1 MLTRR
6 HIRIKVMQSL
16 YAFDGNESSDI
27 TKSGSFLTHSLSTM
41 YDLYLVILCL
51 LIEIHKK
58 AKNQAEKGQ
67 KKFLATSADINP
79 NTKFIDNFILNFIS
93 QNELLNESISNKKLN
108 YWDIDFE
115 YVDIIF
121 NKIKSSEV
129 YKSYMNDSES
139 NFEKD
144 QQLIID
150 LYTQVIAP
158 NDKLYEFIEDKRL
171 TWMDDFP
178 IINTL
183 IVKLFKKIRKTSSK
197 QILLPKLYKDDG
209 DQDFAK
215 QLFTKSIL
223 KHSKLSEEISGRT
236 KNWDA
241 ERLASIDGILL
252 KMAICEFQEFPT
264 IPFKVTINEYL
275 EIAKEYSTPKSS
287 FFINGIL
294 DRISKEYQNDNLHK
308 KIGRGL
314 R

>member
-27 TKSGSFLTHSLSTM
+27 SKNESFLNHSINTM

-51 LIEIHKK
+51 FIEIHKK
-58 AKNQAEKGQ
+58 AKNQVEKGQ
-67 KKFLATSADINP
+67 KKFLATSEDINP
-79 NTKFIDNFILNFIS
+79 NTKFIDHFVLNFIS
-93 QNELLNESISNKKLN
+93 ENKILNEAINKKKLN

-115 YVDIIF
+115 YIDIILGA
-121 NKIKSSEV
+121 IKSSKI
-129 YKSYMNDSES
+129 YDSYMIDSES
-139 NFEKD
+139 DFKKD
-144 QQLIID
+144 QQFIID

-158 NDKLYEFIEDKRL
+158 NEKLYEFIEDKRL
-171 TWMDDFP
+171 TWLDDFP

-183 IVKLFKKIRKTSSK
+183 IIKLFKKIKKTSSE
-197 QILLPKLYKDDG
+197 QILLPRLYKDDG

-215 QLFTKSIL
+215 QLFTKTIL
-223 KHSKLSEEISGRT
+223 NHSKLSEEIAGRT

-252 KMAICEFQEFPT
+252 KMAICEFQSFPT

-287 FFINGIL
+287 YFINGIL
-294 DRISKEYQNDNLHK
+294 DRISKEYQNDNLYQ